1 MTTEE
6 QLKSYA
12 DNIAIHLQSALQLA
26 QQMQQLTHSTEG
38 DSDLHRKLA
47 FYLVPNL
54 THWISGAQ
62 AGGVKDLD
70 TTLEKRKK

>member
-38 DSDLHRKLA
+38 DSDLHRKLG

-54 THWISGAQ
+54 THWVNGAQ